1 MFLTGI
7 YKEAV
12 VVSICTRAFN
22 SFGFIALLVCVA
34 VLLTTISFSIADE
47 SRDPSGDLL
56 LLQSQ
61 GALMADIQAVQP
73 GITPHQPSQ
82 N

>member
-1 MFLTGI
+1 MDKGAGV
-7 YKEAV
+7 ESV
-12 VVSICTRAFN
+12 WTRAFN

-34 VLLTTISFSIADE
+34 VLLTTISFSAADE
-47 SRDPSGDLL
+47 SRDPTGDLL

-61 GALMADIQAVQP
+61 GALIADIQATQP
-73 GITPHQPSQ
+73 GIIPGRSNQ